1 MRNGNVLGS
10 LGIVWL
16 VAISAI
22 ALPGVALCGGT
33 ALSDVLASSAPF
45 LVSMA
50 VATAM
55 TVKQGA
61 KAGVTRTSVEA
72 THA

>member
-16 VAISAI
+16 VALSTI
-22 ALPGVALCGGT
+22 ALPGVALCGGA

-50 VATAM
+50 IATAM

-61 KAGVTRTSVEA
+61 KASVIHTSAEA